1 VLDRPDFGKAGR
13 VLVHPMKWRPLQGGA
28 AVFFGLTWLLGTAA
42 LMPQTAWAT
51 HETDHRF
58 TVSGYV
64 RDRDGKPVK
73 DARVYARD
81 LGDESV
87 EPVTTYADSDGFY
100 QVILHLHD
108 KNAGDAVQVS
118 AKDERSGFDEIKK
131 IRAEF
136 TPGDRHTE
144 RQARVDFGPE
154 SDKSAGGSGGPIG
167 TADASRPWLYAVG
180 GGLALAA
187 IGVAVARARH
197 RQAGVGSKR
206 RKKKRSTG

>member
-1 VLDRPDFGKAGR
+1 MLDRPDFGKVFRVILRPMNGR
-13 VLVHPMKWRPLQGGA
+13 PSLGGA
-28 AVFFGLTWLLGTAA
+28 AVFFGLTGLLGTAVLA
-42 LMPQTAWAT
+42 PLPAWAT

-64 RDRDGKPVK
+64 RDKDGKPVK

-81 LGDESV
+81 LGDQSV
-87 EPVTTYADSDGFY
+87 DPVTTYADGGGFY
-100 QVILHLHD
+100 KVTLHLHD
-108 KNAGDAVQVS
+108 QNVGDAIQVS

-144 RQARVDFGPE
+144 RQARVNFGPE
-154 SDKSAGGSGGPIG
+154 SDTSAGGSGGLIG
-167 TADASRPWLYAVG
+167 TEDASKLWIYAVG

-187 IGVAVARARH
+187 IGAAVARARH
-197 RQAGVGSKR
+197 RQADVGSKR
-206 RKKKRSTG
+206 RKKKRSAG